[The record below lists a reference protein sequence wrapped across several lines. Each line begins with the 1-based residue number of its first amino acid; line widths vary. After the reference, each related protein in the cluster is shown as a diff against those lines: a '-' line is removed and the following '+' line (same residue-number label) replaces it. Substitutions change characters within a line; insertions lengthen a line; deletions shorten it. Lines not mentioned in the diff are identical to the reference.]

1 MGISKQMSTNILSRT
16 SGVIPDKF
24 WIKDDT
30 SISAISGGYDTIMQN
45 MLSTPTIDTIQGKML
60 TASLEFSSYEAEVT
74 HDLEMKTKLLQLLLR
89 EILDNKCVEFTKQKN
104 YAEDTVTIRA
114 RIFVTPDCEVKIIRQ
129 IQK

>member
-1 MGISKQMSTNILSRT
+1 MNIVKVVQMSN
-16 SGVIPDKF
+16 SGTIPDKF
-24 WIKDDT
+24 FINGNSLT
-30 SISAISGGYDTIMQN
+30 LTTGGYDSIMQN